1 MRDEG
6 LPVDPDEVPS
16 KVSPPSMSTISG
28 SKEGATRVTQSP
40 EGTHLKAIVH
50 PPASPV
56 KKPVHHAAPKQ
67 RGWLTLLILA
77 ALAAGGYYAYP
88 HVKPYLSLSRP
99 PAAPPPPR
107 IIPVVT
113 HSVDERDMNLYLN
126 GLGTVTSFKTVT
138 IRSRV
143 DGELVNIAFKEG
155 QMVKQGDLLAE
166 IDARPYRVQLQEAD
180 GQLQRDK
187 AALKLAQLDMQR
199 YESLVASKTVT
210 KQQLDT
216 QRALV
221 QQSQATVLV
230 DEGQID
236 NVKLNLTYCRITAPV
251 SGRIGLRNV
260 DLGNMVR
267 ANEPG
272 GLAVITQLQ
281 PIAVIFT
288 VPQDEITR
296 VQAKL
301 TAGETLTVE
310 AYDRALKTKLATG
323 TLAAVDNQVDATT
336 GTVRLKAVFPNKDNL
351 LFPNEFVNGRL
362 LIETRP
368 HAVVVPS
375 SAVQRGPDSM
385 FAYVLKPDSTVDLR
399 KIVAGPTEGDQ
410 TIIEQGLAVGETVVI
425 DGVDKLQKGA
435 KVAARSADSPSESGG
450 EKPAEKVGAK
460 AT

>member
-6 LPVDPDEVPS
+6 LSRDPDEVPPN
-16 KVSPPSMSTISG
+16 VAPPSMTTIS
-28 SKEGATRVTQSP
+28 SKEAATRVAQSP
-40 EGTHLKAIVH
+40 EGTHIKAIVH
-50 PPASPV
+50 PPAAPV
-56 KKPVHHAAPKQ
+56 KKPASPTAHKQ
-67 RGWLTLLILA
+67 RWWLTLLILA
-77 ALAAGGYYAYP
+77 ALTGGGIYAYP
-88 HVKPYLSLSRP
+88 YAKPYLTLTRP
-99 PAAPPPPR
+99 TVPPPPPR
-107 IIPVVT
+107 VIPVVT

-138 IRSRV
+138 IRSRI

-166 IDARPYRVQLQEAD
+166 IDARPYRVQLQEAE

-187 AALKLAQLDMQR
+187 ATLKLAQLDYQR

-230 DEGQID
+230 DQGQID

-251 SGRIGLRNV
+251 DGRIGLRNV

-267 ANEPG
+267 ANEAG

-301 TAGETLTVE
+301 TAGETLHVE
-310 AYDRALKTKLATG
+310 AYDRAMKTKLASG
-323 TLAAVDNQVDATT
+323 TLAAVDNQVDSTT

-399 KIVAGPTEGDQ
+399 NIVVGPTEGDQ

-435 KVAARSADSPSESGG
+435 KVAARSADSPNEG
-450 EKPAEKVGAK
+450 EGQRPAEKAGAK
-460 AT
+460 AS